1 MPVRSSGC
9 ARRPAAAAGRRAA
22 VVLAWLSAALAA
34 AQQPPAELFDDGIA
48 AFEAGLYEVAARN
61 FRTLLSTAPG
71 AREAVP
77 ASFLEALS
85 LFYGALAAD
94 VADPAAAGRAA
105 QRFAAHHRQFPDS
118 PYGDQIWYWVGAARL
133 AAGDAGGALTA
144 LQRHLSQPQA
154 EPPPYLLLA
163 REAEAEALERL
174 GRAPEALDRYEEL
187 LAAAGPA
194 AEPAAT
200 ARWLERSGTLLLA
213 QGSYLAAAQRF
224 RRILADHPQAPQAQE
239 ALFFVAEAQHFAA
252 ETTSAAASYRRYL
265 ELFPDAAHRR
275 TASYRLAGLLL
286 AAGDV
291 AGARRLAAELEAKL
305 ETEAGAGAGAAVAG
319 GAAGG
324 APEPGR
330 DPAAVALLSGD
341 VHAAAGD
348 WGAAVT
354 AYEAGLAV
362 AVAPRRRQV
371 LAFNLALALV
381 ENGEPR
387 QAIVNFEEAA
397 AGPDPAIGEVALYER
412 MRLLAGA
419 GRLAAAA
426 AALEQFLERFPDS
439 ERLPAAEGLLLEVQE
454 RAGDHQGLLET
465 LDRIAAR
472 RRLTAP
478 EELRRGIALLW
489 LGDDVAAL
497 GHLARSAAELPPAAR
512 AESQYRIGAVYA
524 RRGEYARAA
533 PFFSEALAA
542 AGGGELRQRAGYA
555 LAVTH
560 FNTGAYA
567 AALEVLEQVTAGAA
581 GRWLAA
587 GRLAQAAA
595 LYRLGRPREAA
606 EYFGLAAAAYAGPRR
621 PDPEPAAPAAEEDV
635 GAAAAARSW
644 QALALFRAGDWEPAR
659 ALFRELAAE
668 PEAAAAEPGLHWYR
682 AGLASAL
689 LRDLAAAEAELQ
701 AALEAVPAD
710 DALRPAIH
718 YELARL
724 HLAAGD
730 LDAAAGWLQRLE
742 AEFPDH
748 RLTAM
753 GRLRRAD
760 TLRELG
766 RLREAAAAYRASA
779 ARAGGQPQ
787 DWAPGMAELARYSV
801 VGVLAEL
808 EDGPAGVEA
817 AWSYLLHHPAG
828 ARGAQVAALLQAGL
842 AAAEP
847 DLVRQYYRRA
857 TSAEAAV
864 PPELAAPVRLA
875 YAEALL
881 DRDHA
886 AAERVLQEQLAAA
899 GSEAVRSAALLLLG
913 RVYEAGER
921 WSDAERLYRGLAL
934 AEPVA
939 VAGQGALGVA
949 RVLARTGAAAAAA
962 EEYGAAAVRF
972 AEQPEVAAEAWFRGA
987 LAQRDAGDHAAAALF
1002 VRRLDERFPDSS
1014 WARRAAEEFSGSER
1028 APAP

>member
-1 MPVRSSGC
+1 M
-9 ARRPAAAAGRRAA
+9 RRAA
-22 VVLAWLSAALAA
+22 LLLAWLSAALAA
-34 AQQPPAELFDDGIA
+34 AQQPPAELFDDGIES
-48 AFEAGLYEVAARN
+48 FEAGLYEVAARN
-61 FRTLLSTAPG
+61 FRTLLNTAPG

-85 LFYGALAAD
+85 LFYGALAAEA
-94 VADPAAAGRAA
+94 ADPAAAGKAA
-105 QRFAAHHRQFPDS
+105 QRFAAHQRRFPDS

-144 LQRHLSQPQA
+144 LHRHLSQPQA
-154 EPPPYLLLA
+154 EPRYALLA
-163 REAEAEALERL
+163 REAEAEALEQL

-187 LAAAGPA
+187 LAAAGPS

-200 ARWLERSGTLLLA
+200 ARWLERVGTLLLA
-213 QGSYLAAAQRF
+213 QGSYVAAAERF
-224 RRILADHPQAPQAQE
+224 RRILADYPQAPQAQE

-252 ETTSAAASYRRYL
+252 EFTAATASYRRYL
-265 ELFPDAAHRR
+265 ELFPDAAHRP

-286 AAGDV
+286 EAGDV

-305 ETEAGAGAGAAVAG
+305 EPEGAGAAGVG

-324 APEPGR
+324 APAPGR

-348 WGAAVT
+348 WPAAVT

-381 ENGEPR
+381 ENGAPR

-397 AGPDPAIGEVALYER
+397 AGPDPAISEVALYER

-439 ERLPAAEGLLLEVQE
+439 ERLPAAEGLLMEVQE

-567 AALEVLEQVTAGAA
+567 SALEVLEPVTASAA

-606 EYFGLAAAAYAGPRR
+606 EYFGLAAAAA
-621 PDPEPAAPAAEEDV
+621 PEDA

-644 QALALFRAGDWEPAR
+644 QALALFRAGEWEPAR
-659 ALFRELAAE
+659 ALFRELAAA
-668 PEAAAAEPGLHWYR
+668 PAAEPVHWYR

-710 DALRPAIH
+710 DVLRPAIH

-724 HLAAGD
+724 HLAGGD

-742 AEFPDH
+742 AAFPDH

-766 RLREAAAAYRASA
+766 RLREASAAYQASA
-779 ARAGGQPQ
+779 AQAGGQPQ
-787 DWAPGMAELARYSV
+787 DWAPGMAELARYSALEA
-801 VGVLAEL
+801 LAEL
-808 EDGPAGVEA
+808 EDGPSALEA

-828 ARGAQVAALLQAGL
+828 ARAAQVAARLQAGL

-847 DLVRQYYRRA
+847 ELARQYYRRA
-857 TSAEAAV
+857 TSAAAAA
-864 PPELAAPVRLA
+864 PPALAAPVRLA

-881 DRDHA
+881 LSRDHA

-899 GSEAVRSAALLLLG
+899 GSEAARSAALLLLG
-913 RVYEAGER
+913 RAYEAGER
-921 WSDAERLYRGLAL
+921 WSDAESLYRGLAL

-972 AEQPEVAAEAWFRGA
+972 AEQPEVAAEAWYRGA

-1002 VRRLDERFPDSS
+1002 ARRLKERFPASS
-1014 WARRAAEEFSGSER
+1014 WARRAAEEFSVSER
-1028 APAP
+1028 VPAP

>member
-1 MPVRSSGC
+1 MPVRSSSC
-9 ARRPAAAAGRRAA
+9 RARRPAAAVGRRAA

-34 AQQPPAELFDDGIA
+34 AQQPPAELFDDGIE

-61 FRTLLSTAPG
+61 FRTLLNTAPG

-85 LFYGALAAD
+85 LFYGALAMDA
-94 VADPAAAGRAA
+94 ADPAAAGRAA
-105 QRFAAHHRQFPDS
+105 QRFVAHQRQFPDS
-118 PYGDQIWYWVGAARL
+118 PYGDQLWYWVGAARL
-133 AAGDAGGALTA
+133 AAGDAGGAFTA

-154 EPPPYLLLA
+154 ESRPYVLLA
-163 REAEAEALERL
+163 REAEAEALEQL
-174 GRAPEALDRYEEL
+174 GRAPEALDRYEQL
-187 LAAAGPA
+187 LAAAGPST
-194 AEPAAT
+194 EPAAI
-200 ARWLERSGTLLLA
+200 ARWLERAGTLLLA
-213 QGSYLAAAQRF
+213 QGSYVAAAERF

-252 ETTSAAASYRRYL
+252 ELTAAAASYRRYL

-286 AAGDV
+286 DAGDL
-291 AGARRLAAELEAKL
+291 AGARRLAAALEAAL
-305 ETEAGAGAGAAVAG
+305 EAEAGAAAAG
-319 GAAGG
+319 GAGGG

-348 WGAAVT
+348 WPAAVA

-362 AVAPRRRQV
+362 AVAPRPRQV
-371 LAFNLALALV
+371 LAFNLALVLV
-381 ENGEPR
+381 ENGVPR

-397 AGPDPAIGEVALYER
+397 AGPDPAISEVALYQR
-412 MRLLAGA
+412 ARLLAGA
-419 GRLAAAA
+419 GRLPAAA

-439 ERLPAAEGLLLEVQE
+439 ERLPAAEGLLMEVQE

-497 GHLARSAAELPPAAR
+497 EHLARSAAELLPAAR

-567 AALEVLEQVTAGAA
+567 SALEVLEQVTAGAA

-587 GRLAQAAA
+587 ARLAQAAA

-606 EYFGLAAAAYAGPRR
+606 EYFGLAAAAYAGPGR
-621 PDPEPAAPAAEEDV
+621 PDPEPAAPEEV

-659 ALFRELAAE
+659 ALFRELAAA
-668 PEAAAAEPGLHWYR
+668 PAAEPGLHWYR

-689 LRDLAAAEAELQ
+689 LRDLAAAEDELQ
-701 AALEAVPAD
+701 AALEAVPAND
-710 DALRPAIH
+710 VLRPAIH
-718 YELARL
+718 YELARV

-742 AEFPDH
+742 AVFPDH

-766 RLREAAAAYRASA
+766 RLREAAAAYQASA
-779 ARAGGQPQ
+779 AQAGGQPQ
-787 DWAPGMAELARYSV
+787 DWAPGVAELARYSV
-801 VGVLAEL
+801 LQVLAEL
-808 EDGPAGVEA
+808 EDGPAVLEA

-828 ARGAQVAALLQAGL
+828 ARGAQVAARLRAGL

-847 DLVRQYYRRA
+847 ELVRQYYRRA
-857 TSAEAAV
+857 TSAAAAV
-864 PPELAAPVRLA
+864 PSALVAPVRLA
-875 YAEALL
+875 YAEMLL
-881 DRDHA
+881 GRDPA

-899 GSEAVRSAALLLLG
+899 DSEAVRLAALLLLG
-913 RVYEAGER
+913 RAYEAGER

-1014 WARRAAEEFSGSER
+1014 WARRAAEEFSGSEQ